1 MAQDH
6 LEHAIEYFETLE
18 GTKWILNVRT
28 DLLMDPSSRGFNA
41 DKLNVLNRELAKRL
55 PGSCY
60 GRVDLHHSK
69 SY

>member
-41 DKLNVLNRELAKRL
+41 DKLNVLNRELA
-55 PGSCY
+55 
-60 GRVDLHHSK
+60 V
-69 SY
+69 